1 MHVAIDELVDIAEGT
16 RPEASAPHLAGCE
29 PCRAQLADLRAMIA
43 AASAVEVPE
52 LSPLFWDHLSARVS
66 DAVAQEREAGRR
78 WFGIR
83 ASDGGLRAPWWKRGV
98 LEPRL
103 AVAAAGLLLA
113 VVLGSRA
120 LAPAPPQASAPSFAV
135 AAPPPDNLADPSAD
149 DDASLTLMASLT
161 GGVDLDTAREAGL
174 APGGS
179 AEHAVTHM
187 TDGELRELRRLLNEE
202 LTRSGA

>member
-1 MHVAIDELVDIAEGT
+1 MTCVDWWT
-16 RPEASAPHLAGCE
+16 RGLLAPL
-29 PCRAQLADLRAMIA
+29 
-43 AASAVEVPE
+43 
-52 LSPLFWDHLSARVS
+52 
-66 DAVAQEREAGRR
+66 
-78 WFGIR
+78 
-83 ASDGGLRAPWWKRGV
+83 
-98 LEPRL
+98 L
-103 AVAAAGLLLA
+103 AVAGLLLA

-120 LAPAPPQASAPSFAV
+120 LAPAPPPAPAALSFAV
-135 AAPPPDNLADPSAD
+135 APPPPENVGEPSAD